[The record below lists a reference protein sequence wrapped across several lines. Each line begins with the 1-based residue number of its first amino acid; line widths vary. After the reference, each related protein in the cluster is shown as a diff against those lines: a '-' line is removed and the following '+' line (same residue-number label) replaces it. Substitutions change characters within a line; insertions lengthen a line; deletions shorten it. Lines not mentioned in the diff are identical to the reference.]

1 MSDQVLFTARSTE
14 HPTHTEW
21 FLTGTP
27 GTPKAG
33 PAEAREVYSHAA
45 KALAEHHIQVV
56 QEKVYGLR
64 PERAAILAVRRD
76 ELARRDLDAAVP
88 VTFLEGT
95 PAAGGSFAGLQIWG
109 VSPRKAGE
117 RLVSTV
123 ERNGSAVGRRWS
135 GPDYKLLAL
144 SALDGRGPDGSLRDC
159 PSCQA
164 AQMFE
169 NGAAVLAEHG
179 LTYRDVPRTW
189 IYLSR
194 ILDWYGEF
202 NRVRTAH
209 YARVGLSA
217 SEGSIFPASTG
228 IQARS
233 DREECLMDVLAVQA
247 GPGSSLAVKPV
258 IRTSRQD
265 KAFSYGSAFS
275 RAVVLESHGHK
286 TVFISGT
293 ASIDSQG
300 LTTHLGEREAQCLD
314 TLIAIA
320 AILEDQGG
328 GLEHLCQATVFCKDL
343 AVYEAYQGARR
354 RLRLPELPGV
364 PLIADVCRDNLLVEI
379 EAVAMIPAGS

>member
-1 MSDQVLFTARSTE
+1 MTEPLIVARSTE
-14 HPTHTEW
+14 HPPHTEW

-27 GTPKAG
+27 AAAEAG
-33 PAEAREVYSHAA
+33 PAEARALFAEAA
-45 KALAEHHIQVV
+45 KLLADEGIQAM

-64 PERAAILAVRRD
+64 EQREAILA
-76 ELARRDLDAAVP
+76 ARREEYARHDVDAAVP
-88 VTFLEGT
+88 VTFLEGP
-95 PAAGGSFAGLQIWG
+95 PARGGSFGGLQLWG
-109 VSPRKAGE
+109 ASPKKPGA
-117 RLVSTV
+117 RLVATV
-123 ERNGSAVGRRWS
+123 EMGGRPVGRRWT
-135 GPDYKLLAL
+135 GPDYALLHLA
-144 SALDGRGPDGSLRDC
+144 AIDGRGPDGALRGC

-164 AQMFE
+164 QQMFE
-169 NGAAVLAEHG
+169 NVAAALAEHG
-179 LTYRDVPRTW
+179 LTYKDVPRTW

-233 DREECLMDVLAVQA
+233 DQEECLMDVLAVKQ
-247 GPGSSLAVKPV
+247 GPGSRLAVRPV
-258 IRTSRQD
+258 IKTPRQD

-275 RAVVLESHGHK
+275 RAVVLESDGHK

-293 ASIDSQG
+293 ASINSAG
-300 LTTHLGEREAQCLD
+300 ATTHLGEREAQCLD

-328 GLEHLCQATVFCKDL
+328 GLEHLCQATVFCKDV
-343 AVYEAYQGARR
+343 AVFEAYQSATR
-354 RLRLPELPGV
+354 RLRMPKLPGV
-364 PLIADVCRDNLLVEI
+364 PVIADVCRDNLLVEI
-379 EAVAMIPAGS
+379 EAVAMI

>member
-1 MSDQVLFTARSTE
+1 MSDPNLITARSTA

-27 GTPKAG
+27 AAAKAG
-33 PAEAREVYSHAA
+33 PAEAKAVFAQAA
-45 KALAEHHIQVV
+45 TLLAEKNIQVM

-64 PERAAILAVRRD
+64 PQREALLSARR
-76 ELARRDLDAAVP
+76 EEYARRDLDTRVP
-88 VTFLEGT
+88 VTFLEGP
-95 PAAGGSFAGLQIWG
+95 PAQGGSFAGLQIWG
-109 VSPRKAGE
+109 ASPKKSGE
-117 RLVSTV
+117 KLITTI
-123 ERNGSAVGRRWS
+123 EKNGAAIGRRWT
-135 GPDYKLLAL
+135 GEDYKLLHFA
-144 SALDGRGPDGSLRDC
+144 AIDGRGPDGALRDC

-164 AQMFE
+164 QQMFD
-169 NGAAVLAEHG
+169 NVAAALAEHQ
-179 LTYRDVPRTW
+179 LTFKDVPRTW

-202 NRVRTAH
+202 NKVRNKH
-209 YARVGLSA
+209 YGRVGLSA

-233 DREECLMDVLAVQA
+233 DQEECLMDVLAVEL
-247 GPGSSLAVKPV
+247 GKKSSLKVVPV
-258 IRTSRQD
+258 IKTPRQD

-275 RAVVLESHGHK
+275 RAVVLESDGHK

-293 ASIDSQG
+293 ASINAAG
-300 LTTHLGEREAQCLD
+300 ATTHLGEREAQCLD

-343 AVYEAYQGARR
+343 AVFDAYQSATR
-354 RLRLPELPGV
+354 RLRVPKIPGV

-379 EAVAMIPAGS
+379 EAVAMI